1 MGKLQRTYPVC
12 GEQND
17 RDNNMINTLTSL
29 RFIFAMMV
37 FWAHCYVIDPFFDI
51 HFFKEGFVGV
61 SFFFVLSG
69 FIIAYNYQKR
79 LSEKKITK
87 RTFWVAR
94 IARIYPLHW
103 LTLFIA
109 AALGYYVTGSG
120 AADWWK
126 HFFASLTLT
135 NAYIPQNS
143 YFFSFNSPSWS
154 LCCEQLFYICFPFLV
169 PLTKN
174 YRKLLCIFVIYAIL
188 AIAGMYFTP
197 EESIKGYWYVN
208 PLTRLPDF
216 IVGILLFQL
225 YGYLKTKDITSCQGS
240 IIEILSIAVFLGF
253 YLYAAEIPK
262 VYRYS
267 CYYWLPVA
275 FVLISFSL
283 QKGMVSRLLSHR
295 LLVIGGEISY
305 SFYLIHLLVL
315 LPYAEWQKGSDYHIS
330 WYISIPVL
338 FCITILL
345 SLLSYYYFEKPANKL
360 VKTLLNK

>member
-1 MGKLQRTYPVC
+1 
-12 GEQND
+12 
-17 RDNNMINTLTSL
+17 MINSLTSL

-37 FWAHCYVIDPFFDI
+37 FLAHCYVIDSCFDI

-79 LSEKKITK
+79 LGERKIIK

-109 AALGYYVTGSG
+109 AIMGNYAMESG
-120 AADWWK
+120 AMDWCK
-126 HFFASLTLT
+126 HFFTSLILV
-135 NAYIPQNS
+135 NAYIPQDN

-174 YRKLLCIFVIYAIL
+174 YRKLLCIFLISAIL
-188 AIAGMYFTP
+188 VVVGMYYTP
-197 EESIKGYWYVN
+197 IESIKGFWYVN
-208 PLTRLPDF
+208 PITRFPDF
-216 IVGILLFQL
+216 MVGILLFRL
-225 YGYLKTKDITSCQGS
+225 YSYLKNKNITSFQGS
-240 IIEILSIAVFLGF
+240 IIEFVSIALFFVF
-253 YLYAAEIPK
+253 YLYAVEIPK

-275 FVLISFSL
+275 FILISFSL
-283 QKGMVSRLLSHR
+283 QKGVISRLLSNR
-295 LLVIGGEISY
+295 FLVIGGEISY

-315 LPYAEWQKGSDYHIS
+315 LPYAEWQEESGLHID
-330 WYISIPVL
+330 WYIAVPVL
-338 FCITILL
+338 FCIILLL
-345 SLLSYYYFEKPANKL
+345 SLLSYYYFEKPMNKL
-360 VKTLLNK
+360 VKKLLDIQPVK

>member
-1 MGKLQRTYPVC
+1 
-12 GEQND
+12 
-17 RDNNMINTLTSL
+17 MINSLTSL
-29 RFIFAMMV
+29 RFIFAIMV
-37 FWAHCYVIDPFFDI
+37 FLAHCYVIDSWFDI

-69 FIIAYNYQKR
+69 FIIAYNYQRK
-79 LSEKKITK
+79 LGEKKITK

-109 AALGYYVTGSG
+109 AIIGNYAIESG
-120 AADWWK
+120 IMDWCK
-126 HFFASLTLT
+126 HFFASLVLI
-135 NAYIPQNS
+135 NAYIPQDN

-174 YRKLLCIFVIYAIL
+174 YRKLLCIFLICAIL
-188 AIAGMYFTP
+188 VVTGMYFTP
-197 EESIKGYWYVN
+197 VESIKGFWYVN
-208 PLTRLPDF
+208 PVTRLPDF
-216 IVGILLFQL
+216 MVGILLFRL
-225 YGYLKTKDITSCQGS
+225 YDYLKDKNITFLKGS
-240 IIEILSIAVFLGF
+240 IIELASIVLFLVF

-275 FVLISFSL
+275 IILISFSL
-283 QKGMVSRLLSHR
+283 QKGVVSRLLSNR
-295 LLVIGGEISY
+295 FLLIGGEISY

-315 LPYAEWQKGSDYHIS
+315 LPYAEWQKGSDFHID
-330 WYISIPVL
+330 WYISIPIL
-338 FCITILL
+338 FCIIVLL
-345 SLLSYYYFEKPANKL
+345 SLLSYYYFEKPMNKL
-360 VKTLLNK
+360 VKKLLDK